1 MPMPSTHPPLTRR
14 QRRRRYVVRRLRGAL
29 LVVAVLAALVL
40 GDHWGLFARRP
51 TSDPVTYDGKT
62 FTVVRVVDGD
72 TIDVDVPDK
81 RRQATRVRLWGVD
94 TPEMARRDRPADHFA
109 REATEFVEALAGNKS
124 VTLHLEPG
132 RRTRDNDD
140 YYRLLAFVIL
150 PDGRMLNRVL
160 VETGHAYA
168 DPRYPH
174 HLRDE
179 FLRLQDRARQARLG
193 LWQTVT
199 QDDLPY
205 YWRNTLDLDPP

>member
-1 MPMPSTHPPLTRR
+1 MSSHRAKLTSG
-14 QRRRRYVVRRLRGAL
+14 QRRHRYVVRRVRGAL

-40 GDHWGLFARRP
+40 GDHWGLFGRRP
-51 TSDPVTYDGKT
+51 ISDLATYDGKT

-94 TPEMARRDRPADHFA
+94 TPEMAERDRPADHFA
-109 REATEFVEALAGNKS
+109 SEATEFVEALALNKS

-168 DPRYPH
+168 DPRYSH

-179 FLRLQDRARQARLG
+179 FLRLQDRARQGRRG
-193 LWQTVT
+193 LWATVR
-199 QDDLPY
+199 QEDLPY
-205 YWRNTLDLDPP
+205 YWRNTLDLDAP